1 MLKKYYQKEKFVDPD
16 LMERILSETGI
27 VSPKSVNFWFAAERK
42 KEYRETGRSIN
53 FNWKV

>member
-53 FNWKV
+53 FN